1 MIELG
6 FFDLDKTTVDE
17 KGRIYDGLEEALNTR
32 RRSFARTILTA
43 RGYPRF
49 NEAITDHPALTPTNI
64 PAALENGARIIN
76 ADRDRNL
83 YYNPLTKD
91 EQTAICDYID
101 SSEPFRYV
109 SFHTQEPRT
118 KTLLWSPDP
127 VEAARLHEAYSH
139 NANVFTGSNEELFQT
154 IAQHNPCMITCR
166 TYGEEPKDLPEDVLA
181 YSRGSTINFM
191 PRGSDKGTAAV
202 MIAELEGIDL
212 GNALAA
218 GNDHNDIPVLT
229 LEELG
234 QPVVVGTD
242 MTAKMLLHLPERAL
256 YVPNPKKLGDFII
269 RKVSE

>member
-6 FFDLDKTTVDE
+6 LFDLDKTTIDE
-17 KGRIYDGLEEALNTR
+17 EGRAYDGLEEALRTR

-49 NEAITDHPALTPTNI
+49 NEAITDHPFLTPTNM

-83 YYNPLTKD
+83 YYNPLSKD

-109 SFHTQEPRT
+109 SFHAQEPRT

-127 VEAARLHEAYSH
+127 AESVRLHRAYSH
-139 NANVFTGSNEELFQT
+139 NASVFSGRNEELFKM
-154 IAQHNPCMITCR
+154 IALYNPCMITCR
-166 TYGEEPKDLPEDVLA
+166 TYGEEPKNLPEDVLA
-181 YSRGSTINFM
+181 YWRGSTINFM
-191 PRGSDKGTAAV
+191 PHGSDKGTAAA
-202 MIAELEGIDL
+202 MIAELVGIHL
-212 GNALAA
+212 TNALAA
-218 GNDHNDIPVLT
+218 GNDHNDIPVLS

-234 QPVVVGTD
+234 QPVVVGGD
-242 MTAKMLLHLPERAL
+242 MTDEMLMQLPERTL
-256 YVPNPKKLGDFII
+256 YVPDPKKLGRFIVK
-269 RKVSE
+269 KVQP